1 MSKLLILYDNHP
13 QTILHDFLESCAD
26 TTKQMC
32 FENGIDYSSLC
43 PPSLNEQNVRD
54 HMQAHSMCVVAAHGD
69 SNGVYNEKDM
79 PLVSLDT
86 ANYNFQ
92 GKGFYGISCL
102 CAQKLR
108 THLLDNIGAL
118 LFVGYKETFNVR
130 GEYEPFITCALS
142 GLKCLLEGK
151 NVADAYQEM
160 LLEYEKQIDILDIVD
175 PMAAKELLHNMESLV
190 FCGNK
195 SLVLND
201 LN

>member
-1 MSKLLILYDNHP
+1 ML
-13 QTILHDFLESCAD
+13 
-26 TTKQMC
+26 
-32 FENGIDYSSLC
+32 
-43 PPSLNEQNVRD
+43 
-54 HMQAHSMCVVAAHGD
+54 
-69 SNGVYNEKDM
+69 
-79 PLVSLDT
+79 
-86 ANYNFQ
+86 Q